1 MPLAVAVSGLEDLLR
16 KDIAV
21 LAVLLAVVA
30 AVPARAAEDAFA
42 ATTNPVDSGAVAG
55 PPEAAEHFA
64 SEAMARLR
72 RAEDAPTADVE
83 MAAYREALEFARRAV
98 AADERN
104 ADAHFA
110 MFASEGSIMLRTGAS
125 VNPIN
130 LMKVNRELDRALELN
145 PRHADALAA
154 KGGLYRQLPW
164 VLGGDLSKAEDC
176 LTRAV
181 ALDPNAVTA
190 RIELAATYRDMGQP
204 ERGLPL
210 VERALQIAEGQ
221 GRRRKTAEAQHLLE
235 ELRAKQ

>member
-1 MPLAVAVSGLEDLLR
+1 
-16 KDIAV
+16 
-21 LAVLLAVVA
+21 
-30 AVPARAAEDAFA
+30 
-42 ATTNPVDSGAVAG
+42 
-55 PPEAAEHFA
+55 
-64 SEAMARLR
+64 MACLR
-72 RAEDAPTADVE
+72 RAEDAPTPDVE
-83 MAAYREALEFARRAV
+83 MAAYREALDFARRAV

-104 ADAHFA
+104 PDAHFA
-110 MFASEGSIMLRTGAS
+110 VFASEGSIMLRTGAS

-145 PRHADALAA
+145 PHHADALAA

-164 VLGGDLSKAEDC
+164 ILGGDLSKAEDC

-210 VERALQIAEGQ
+210 VERALQIAQGQ

-235 ELRAKQ
+235 ELRVKQ